1 MELAHTA
8 PGPKT
13 SIPPRFQRQRE
24 RVLRI
29 LARWESS
36 TRFAPNPTTAVGLPM
51 LPLRG

>member
-1 MELAHTA
+1 MELTPAT

-13 SIPPRFQRQRE
+13 AIPPRFQRQRE

-29 LARWESS
+29 LAKWESS
-36 TRFAPNPTTAVGLPM
+36 TRLAPNPTTAVGLPM